1 LDRRD
6 HLSET
11 DLEWHRS
18 NQAPFRLDT
27 RFLTVEVPGKCARS
41 KRARPP
47 KLVTRS
53 LPSPKVSTKG
63 LLVWGGAIALSAI
76 PLSAIVHYNWWLIL
90 VFGAVMPIA
99 LGLGNRIAPS
109 HKAKVQPPSGIHG
122 EKELLEVLGRHGEL
136 TPLTA
141 ATKTS
146 LTVSEADQMLGEL
159 AQKGHLEVRVDGGK
173 MSYALWERNRQGQST
188 SSSALER

>member
-146 LTVSEADQMLGEL
+146 LTVSEADQMLSEL

-173 MSYALWERNRQGQST
+173 MSYALWERNRQEET
-188 SSSALER
+188 

>member
-6 HLSET
+6 HVSEA

-27 RFLTVEVPGKCARS
+27 RFLTVEVPGKCTRS
-41 KRARPP
+41 KRTRP
-47 KLVTRS
+47 KLATRS
-53 LPSPKVSTKG
+53 LPSPRVSTKG

-90 VFGAVMPIA
+90 VFGAVLPIA
-99 LGLGNRIAPS
+99 VGIGNRIAPS
-109 HKAKVQPPSGIHG
+109 HKGTVQPSSSIQG
-122 EKELLEVLGRHGEL
+122 EKELLELLERHGEL
-136 TPLTA
+136 TSLAA

-146 LTVSEADQMLGEL
+146 LTISEADQMLSDL
-159 AQKGHLEVRVDGGK
+159 AQKGHLQVRIDGGK
-173 MSYALWERNRQGQST
+173 MSYALWERNRPEQ
-188 SSSALER
+188 

>member
-6 HLSET
+6 HASET

-41 KRARPP
+41 KRAPRAT
-47 KLVTRS
+47 KLATRS
-53 LPSPKVSTKG
+53 LPSPRVSTKG
-63 LLVWGGAIALSAI
+63 LLVWGGVIALSAI

-90 VFGAVMPIA
+90 IFGAVLPIA
-99 LGLGNRIAPS
+99 LGIGNRIALS
-109 HKAKVQPPSGIHG
+109 HKGKVQPPSGIQG
-122 EKELLEVLGRHGEL
+122 EKELLGLLERNGEL
-136 TPLTA
+136 TPLAA

-146 LTVSEADQMLGEL
+146 LTISEADQMLSDL
-159 AQKGHLEVRVDGGK
+159 AQKGHLQVRIDGGK
-173 MSYALWERNRQGQST
+173 MSYALWEQNRTEQ
-188 SSSALER
+188 